1 MVSVLQE
8 SLADFYLASSLSGL
22 GESPQGF
29 SSLKQG
35 SEPVY
40 QR

>member
-1 MVSVLQE
+1 MISVLQE
-8 SLADFYLASSLSGL
+8 SLADFYLASSLSGF

-29 SSLKQG
+29 SGLKQR
-35 SEPVY
+35 SEPVR